1 MYHMKSLALFTLS
14 VEGPKMPMAIT
25 QWRSKLLTVDDTR
38 SILVD
43 CLEGDALATLR
54 IWIAANLGGVIRW
67 DGPRRSLAS
76 QGNEKRVTFAGYF
89 SKGLSS
95 EIDIMPS
102 IGILKSNRELK
113 GETIGSRSLFSNQ
126 ASLLLEMR
134 HPSAL
139 EGVHDLLE
147 QAVFVSPRLAAIT
160 TSRQAEEWAARVTR
174 LMTEDPLM
182 SIEKLRFR
190 TSLHG
195 GRPWVKPEL
204 LEKTIRSS
212 IAQAESVNSL
222 TASVTN
228 ELSCLLVVGCAAT
241 ADPST
246 LIAALMRKVT
256 STVGATWQRSQES
269 TRVRP
274 GTWRE
279 LNDATGQRCG
289 KIQIHTTHVRE
300 VDALIAREHGC
311 GVEVEGVCYTA
322 EVENVLKSVATISS
336 QSTATRPQ
344 AAPGGQGNAAG
355 GPDVGMESVADP
367 AQQVPSQ

>member
-1 MYHMKSLALFTLS
+1 MKSLALFTLS
-14 VEGPKMPMAIT
+14 VEGPKMPMAVT
-25 QWRSKLLTVDDTR
+25 QWRNNLLTIDDTR

-54 IWIAANLGGVIRW
+54 ILIAANLGGIIRW

-95 EIDIMPS
+95 ELDIMLNV
-102 IGILKSNRELK
+102 GILKSKRELK
-113 GETIGSRSLFSNQ
+113 GITIGSRSLFSNQ
-126 ASLLLEMR
+126 ASLLLGMR

-190 TSLHG
+190 KSLHG

-212 IAQAESVNSL
+212 IAQAESVNSYGICD
-222 TASVTN
+222 
-228 ELSCLLVVGCAAT
+228 E
-241 ADPST
+241 
-246 LIAALMRKVT
+246 
-256 STVGATWQRSQES
+256 
-269 TRVRP
+269 
-274 GTWRE
+274 
-279 LNDATGQRCG
+279 
-289 KIQIHTTHVRE
+289 
-300 VDALIAREHGC
+300 
-311 GVEVEGVCYTA
+311 
-322 EVENVLKSVATISS
+322 
-336 QSTATRPQ
+336 
-344 AAPGGQGNAAG
+344 
-355 GPDVGMESVADP
+355 
-367 AQQVPSQ
+367 